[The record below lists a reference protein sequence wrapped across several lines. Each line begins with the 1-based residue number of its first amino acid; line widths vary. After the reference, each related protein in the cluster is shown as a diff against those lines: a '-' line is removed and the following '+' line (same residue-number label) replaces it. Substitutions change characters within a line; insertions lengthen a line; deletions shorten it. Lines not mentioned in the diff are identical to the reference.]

1 MNTGHKQ
8 RTERTT
14 RQPAQPSQDVRHRLA
29 LDPVNPRHRS
39 YKTATRGYVFKT
51 PLNALSPFHHH
62 RGMCRWPTLA
72 TSSPK
77 PSRTERSPGRKQT
90 QDGPIPQW
98 ARMGTGTKT
107 RYRSE
112 EASRGTTLGPRGI
125 TCEPARIFAHL
136 LKPHEGPMFLSITL

>member
-1 MNTGHKQ
+1 MNTVHKQ
-8 RTERTT
+8 WMEHAT
-14 RQPAQPSQDVRHRLA
+14 RQSTQPSRDVWHRLV

-51 PLNALSPFHHH
+51 PLNALSPSHH
-62 RGMCRWPTLA
+62 RHGVCRWPTLA

-77 PSRTERSPGRKQT
+77 PSRTERSPGKKQT

-98 ARMGTGTKT
+98 ARMDTGTKT

-112 EASRGTTLGPRGI
+112 GHRKEPRWV
-125 TCEPARIFAHL
+125 
-136 LKPHEGPMFLSITL
+136 HEGSHMSQHVYLPTF